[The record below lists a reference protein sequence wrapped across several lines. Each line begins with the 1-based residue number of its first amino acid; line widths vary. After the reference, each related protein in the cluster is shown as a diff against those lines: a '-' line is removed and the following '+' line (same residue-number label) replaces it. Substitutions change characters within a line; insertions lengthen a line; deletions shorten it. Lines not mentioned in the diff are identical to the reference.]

1 MSRLDD
7 YSFGPAI
14 VFNVVVVTLVTTEY
28 HLNRDGSHELKRL
41 VGNPVTFAIELTA
54 NDLVSLVEILFEV
67 AADITNYFARISIEL
82 PLNPSI
88 SQQ

>member
-41 VGNPVTFAIELTA
+41 VGN
-54 NDLVSLVEILFEV
+54 
-67 AADITNYFARISIEL
+67 
-82 PLNPSI
+82 
-88 SQQ
+88 Q